1 MRVTGIYPPTVPAFD
16 LWLALFCAVTECCT
30 SFLIFTPA
38 ITETFSQN
46 FLILG
51 LVITIITSQL
61 TVSSAFEW
69 TMKTVIASWYGAGFG
84 CAIVAFATAVNH
96 NHYNP
101 YIGVAV
107 SIPFAIFVCLAEQA
121 NVTHCKLSAV
131 YRGDKALLLIMIVVV
146 FGGDVPYWAAL
157 TACIAYT
164 TGTTITLLGT
174 LILWCLHLLP
184 RPGPP
189 PMAWLGLCMSEYF
202 EEISS
207 VAPVGEI
214 QQEELDQKWKRLD
227 RAAAAAAETPDSHL
241 RGIIFSMVSS
251 LSTLAHAIKHAS
263 FSEAAVKQLWEPVDH
278 SLNVIRV
285 EAVCR
290 LRPSPDTRVAKLD
303 LYSLAIS
310 LRKKSTDALAAHT
323 IWIESGDMRPI
334 SESELARFDFCTRE
348 IANYVELVADFLFR
362 VNNPPSS
369 MKTAWAHFKSS
380 VKKWIKAPLFKR
392 LNPPTPWLVRLA
404 YPIRSGVGAC
414 VADSVE
420 LVQDAEPA
428 SRIRKSLDE
437 RVISAGDEL
446 LEIRGERWSQV
457 TDATV
462 ETKLFSCLRGLL
474 RSDERHVNAAHI
486 IACQPLLDRLNRR
499 TMVVVTAAGSFH
511 PSSEESRG
519 RFDEILGGLTPFI
532 SDMRTAGQE
541 LARVTNNHG
550 SHRGLWDA
558 RSRKFDEALMS
569 LTRVESKMRTAIP
582 ASRKRRAR
590 SDVDEAKE
598 EDLSDVYA
606 ILRALSLFMEAWR
619 DVEHMMYFGYVKDSV
634 NPFDVS
640 SLGRSREMRRM
651 PTLGVARLRA
661 YSSVSEAESTRDDH
675 TATPTRS
682 ERRSS

>member
-1 MRVTGIYPPTVPAFD
+1 ACASLLGRIGNHSANGPRGSKVSTGQGNIRKSCGSIQTRERVSAVLGERQDFTGLRVVTGIYPPTVPAFD

-69 TMKTVIASWYGAGFG
+69 TMKTVIASWYGAAFG
-84 CAIVAFATAVNH
+84 CAIVAFVTAVNH

-146 FGGDVPYWAAL
+146 FGGDAPYWAAL

-207 VAPVGEI
+207 VAPAGEI

-263 FSEAAVKQLWEPVDH
+263 FSEAAVKELWEPVDH

-285 EAVCR
+285 EVVCR

-310 LRKKSTDALAAHT
+310 LRKKSTDALAAYT
-323 IWIESGDMRPI
+323 IGIESGDMRPI

-362 VNNPPSS
+362 VNNPP
-369 MKTAWAHFKSS
+369 
-380 VKKWIKAPLFKR
+380 
-392 LNPPTPWLVRLA
+392 
-404 YPIRSGVGAC
+404 
-414 VADSVE
+414 
-420 LVQDAEPA
+420 
-428 SRIRKSLDE
+428 
-437 RVISAGDEL
+437 
-446 LEIRGERWSQV
+446 
-457 TDATV
+457 
-462 ETKLFSCLRGLL
+462 
-474 RSDERHVNAAHI
+474 
-486 IACQPLLDRLNRR
+486 
-499 TMVVVTAAGSFH
+499 
-511 PSSEESRG
+511 
-519 RFDEILGGLTPFI
+519 
-532 SDMRTAGQE
+532 
-541 LARVTNNHG
+541 
-550 SHRGLWDA
+550 
-558 RSRKFDEALMS
+558 
-569 LTRVESKMRTAIP
+569 
-582 ASRKRRAR
+582 
-590 SDVDEAKE
+590 
-598 EDLSDVYA
+598 
-606 ILRALSLFMEAWR
+606 
-619 DVEHMMYFGYVKDSV
+619 
-634 NPFDVS
+634 
-640 SLGRSREMRRM
+640 
-651 PTLGVARLRA
+651 
-661 YSSVSEAESTRDDH
+661 
-675 TATPTRS
+675 
-682 ERRSS
+682 